1 MKYRLIATDM
11 DGTLLDKNS
20 EITDFTRETVK
31 KLIESEM
38 NLKC

>member
-20 EITDFTRETVK
+20 EITDFTREAVK
-31 KLIESEM
+31 
-38 NLKC
+38 